1 MKSRVQF
8 RFATLLAGLTLL
20 GMISVHSAPP
30 VKTVKAA
37 TPVVTSNAIPQS
49 VFTTPASLKDGRD
62 PFFPNSTYWLNGVGA
77 VVYKP
82 STPSHTEVT
91 LVLNGLSGTAG
102 HRLAMINGH
111 TMAEGEAAEVT
122 TASGRIRVRC
132 VEIKAESVVV
142 EVGTE
147 RRELR
152 LRD

>member
-1 MKSRVQF
+1 MKTRIPF

-20 GMISVHSAPP
+20 GIISIHAAPP
-30 VKTVKAA
+30 EKTVKAA
-37 TPVVTSNAIPQS
+37 TPVAASNAIPQS
-49 VFTTPASLKDGRD
+49 VFTIPTSLQQGRD
-62 PFFPNSTYWLNGVGA
+62 PFFPNSTYWLSGVG
-77 VVYKP
+77 VVVPKQ

-111 TMAEGEAAEVT
+111 TMAEGEAAEVS

-142 EVGTE
+142 EVGNE